1 MRKIQAPPFI
11 SERWDFAELL
21 AELDAKGKYLIATDI
36 NDSSYPYWEKWKYL
50 AEDWGLDPKR
60 VWIAMKTSRSISQ
73 RTVNFDSGDRFKLLV
88 NTPSIMQLQLHELD
102 LSLGGNLNASDIIPS
117 EEKQRYLISSLME
130 EAIASSQL
138 EGAATTRK
146 VAKQMLESNR
156 KPRNSSEQMIV
167 NNYAAMQW
175 IVQNKKTQLTEAS
188 ILQIHRIITNDT
200 LPNKEEEGAFRTTDD
215 VRIVDVQT
223 GEVLHTPPQQQDLE
237 QLIKAFC
244 SFINDR
250 EKENFFLHPISK
262 AITIHFLIGY
272 IHPFADGN
280 GRTARALFYWYLIRK
295 GYWLIEYMSVSRIIL
310 GAKAQYARAYQHTEK
325 DENDLTY
332 FILYNLRCM
341 QHSLEELKKYI
352 ARKNRE
358 KKDILNL
365 LRNTDYNDRQ
375 IVLIQEIINDK
386 KSVFTVTEVQHKFG
400 VANQT
405 ARTDLEYLVSK
416 GILEARKSGRKVQ
429 FLLTVGGEK
438 KIIGVSLPKY

>member
-1 MRKIQAPPFI
+1 M
-11 SERWDFAELL
+11 L
-21 AELDAKGKYLIATDI
+21 AELIAKEKYLIAIDI

-50 AEDWGLDPKR
+50 AEDWGLDPGR
-60 VWIAMKTSRSISQ
+60 VWMAIKTSRRVLQ
-73 RTVNFDSGDRFKLLV
+73 RIVNFDSAGRFKLLI
-88 NTPSIMQLQLHELD
+88 NTPSIMQRQLHELD
-102 LSLGGNLNASDIIPS
+102 LSLGGNLDASDIIPS

-146 VAKQMLESNR
+146 VAKQMLETNR
-156 KPRNSSEQMIV
+156 KPRNISEQMIV

-175 IVQNKKTQLTEAS
+175 IVQNKKTQITEES

-200 LPNKEEEGAFRTTDD
+200 LADKQEEGAFRTTDD

-223 GEVLHTPPQQQDLE
+223 GEVLHTPPQQQDLG
-237 QLIKAFC
+237 QLMKAFC
-244 SFINDR
+244 SFTNDM
-250 EKENFFLHPISK
+250 EKEDFFLHPISK

-272 IHPFADGN
+272 IHPFTDGN

-310 GAKAQYARAYQHTEK
+310 GSKAQYARAYQHTEK

-332 FILYNLRCM
+332 FILYNLKCI

-358 KKDILNL
+358 KKDVLSL

-375 IVLIQEIINDK
+375 IALIQEIITDK
-386 KSVFTVTEVQHKFG
+386 KAVFTVTEVQNKFG

-405 ARTDLEYLVSK
+405 ARTDLEHLVST
-416 GILEARKSGRKVQ
+416 GILEPRKSGNKVQ
-429 FLLTVGGEK
+429 FVLIEGAGK
-438 KIIGVSLPKY
+438 KIGGSPLTPS

>member
-1 MRKIQAPPFI
+1 MRKVHPPPFI
-11 SERWDFAELL
+11 SENWDFAELM
-21 AELDAKGKYLIATDI
+21 AELVAKEKYLIAIDI

-50 AEDWGLDPKR
+50 AEDWGLDAR
-60 VWIAMKTSRSISQ
+60 GLWYVIKTSRRISQ
-73 RTVNFDSGDRFKLLV
+73 RMVNFDSAGRFKLLI
-88 NTPSIMQLQLHELD
+88 NTPSTMQQQLHELD
-102 LSLGGNLNASDIIPS
+102 LSLGGNLDASDIIPS

-156 KPRNSSEQMIV
+156 KARNTSEQMIV

-175 IVQNKKTQLTEAS
+175 IAHNKKTRITKEN

-200 LPNKEEEGAFRTTDD
+200 LADKKEEGEFRTTDV

-223 GEVLHTPPQQQDLE
+223 GEVLHIPPQQKDLG
-237 QLIKAFC
+237 QLMKAFC
-244 SFINDR
+244 SFINDL
-250 EKENFFLHPISK
+250 EKEDFFLHPISK

-280 GRTARALFYWYLIRK
+280 GRTARALFYWYLIRR

-310 GAKAQYARAYQHTEK
+310 GSKAQYARAYQQTEK

-332 FILYNLRCM
+332 FILYNLRCI
-341 QHSLEELKKYI
+341 QRSLEELKKYI
-352 ARKNRE
+352 TRKNRE
-358 KKDILNL
+358 KKDTLSL

-375 IVLIQEIINDK
+375 VILIQEIINDK

-429 FLLTVGGEK
+429 FLLTEGGEK
-438 KIIGVSLPKY
+438 KIIGKGQ